1 MKLNNIL
8 GEPRTKV
15 RLKDCLRF
23 NVSTFRLVIPKSP
36 RDKDVNRNTFILKL
50 QQHSTDFVNS
60 FI

>member
-23 NVSTFRLVIPKSP
+23 NVSTFRRIPKSP